1 MKILYSPASPY
12 SAKVRMAAQY
22 TGLPV
27 ESELV
32 KTDDQ
37 PALLVDN
44 NPLGKIPVL
53 LREEGSSVFDSRAI
67 MQFLDRAS
75 GGKLYPNDREA
86 RTQAE
91 VLEALADGIT
101 DCLIAH
107 VYERRYRPE
116 EKIHQPWLDKQWSKI
131 TRGLAWL
138 DANPVSFADG
148 LTGGHIALAA
158 LSGYLQLRFAGQW
171 ETFWPGHGAFIAEFE
186 SRFPAYAEFKPKG

>member
-12 SAKVRMAAQY
+12 SAKVRMAARQ
-22 TGLPV
+22 TGLSV

-37 PALLVDN
+37 PAVLVDN

-53 LREEGSSVFDSRAI
+53 LKDDGSSVFDSRAI
-67 MQFLDRAS
+67 MQFLDRTS
-75 GGKLYPNDREA
+75 GGKLYPSDNDA
-86 RTQAE
+86 RTEAE

-116 EKIHQPWLDKQWSKI
+116 EKISQPWLDKQWEKVS
-131 TRGLAWL
+131 RGLAWL
-138 DANPVSFADG
+138 EANPVSFAHG

-158 LSGYLQLRFAGQW
+158 LTGYLDLRFAGQW
-171 ETFWPGHGAFIAEFE
+171 ETLWPSYPAFIAEFE
-186 SRFPAYAEFKPKG
+186 AHFPAYSEFRPKG

>member
-75 GGKLYPNDREA
+75 GGKLYPNE
-86 RTQAE
+86 
-91 VLEALADGIT
+91 
-101 DCLIAH
+101 
-107 VYERRYRPE
+107 
-116 EKIHQPWLDKQWSKI
+116 
-131 TRGLAWL
+131 
-138 DANPVSFADG
+138 

>member
-12 SAKVRMAAQY
+12 SAKVRMAAHH

-37 PALLVDN
+37 PARLIDN

-53 LREEGSSVFDSRAI
+53 LQDNGASVFDSRAI
-67 MQFLDRAS
+67 MQFLDRTS
-75 GGKLYPNDREA
+75 GGKLYPSGPNA
-86 RTQAE
+86 RTEAE

-107 VYERRYRPE
+107 VYERRFRPE
-116 EKIHQPWLDKQWSKI
+116 EKIHQPWLEKQWSKVA
-131 TRGLAWL
+131 RGLSWL
-138 DANPVSFADG
+138 EANPASFEHG

-158 LSGYLQLRFAGQW
+158 LAGYLDLRFAGQW
-171 ETFWPGHGAFIAEFE
+171 ETLWPSHGAFLAEFE
-186 SRFPAYAEFKPKG
+186 KRFPAYPEFKSKG

>member
-12 SAKVRMAAQY
+12 SAKVRMAAQHA
-22 TGLPV
+22 GLPV
-27 ESELV
+27 ASELV

-37 PALLVDN
+37 PAVLVDN

-53 LREEGSSVFDSRAI
+53 VRDDGSSVFDSRAI
-67 MQFLDRAS
+67 MQFLDRKS
-75 GGKLYPNDREA
+75 GGKLYPSDADA
-86 RTQAE
+86 RTEAE

-116 EKIHQPWLDKQWSKI
+116 EKIHQPWLDKQWSKV

-138 DANPVSFADG
+138 QDNPVSFEHG
-148 LTGGHIALAA
+148 VTGGHIALAA
-158 LSGYLQLRFAGQW
+158 LVGYLNLRFVGQW
-171 ETFWPGHGAFIAEFE
+171 ETLWPEHQAFVAEFE
-186 SRFPAYAEFKPKG
+186 SRFPAYSEFKSQG